1 MKIFQFFFRNFFFR
15 KPILAIISIILLF
28 ITNYLIFTASR
39 AAHSSTEG
47 HLEIEKI
54 NHDGTFIENLDP
66 ESIIDPEKISSTN
79 MNDIYNYI
87 SSNYNYAFFID
98 GLITNLTNKQ
108 DIEVSATY
116 INKKYNEINKF
127 PLYEGNDLSFA
138 DTIEEDTEIPILVGF
153 GLSKEY
159 PLGTHLKIYD
169 PALER
174 NINIKVVGIMKPNV
188 SHSNYYALD
197 SKQYYNF
204 SIVIPVNDSYINQAN
219 TAFKLNGLMDLIL
232 TETNEQKISSLKK
245 YIHNKINVSFN
256 YYSQQ
261 ENIDFYNE
269 YFYSSMKFI
278 VYITGAL
285 VAIITLLLLWS
296 SISSARAMIR
306 DFTINLLV
314 GLSYKK
320 LRNLLYLY
328 HIGVST
334 ITLVAIFLSTAYSRQ
349 NFWINK
355 ESSFVTYGF
364 LGLIEMDWTGIFT
377 VFIFNI
383 FITIITVNIILRKIQ
398 KIPIS
403 VGVIE

>member
-1 MKIFQFFFRNFFFR
+1 M
-15 KPILAIISIILLF
+15 
-28 ITNYLIFTASR
+28 
-39 AAHSSTEG
+39 
-47 HLEIEKI
+47 EIEKI